1 MLGSNVKVDILPK
14 PDAPGFDLYIVLV
27 QFQAFFSPCP
37 SSPQVVDAL
46 EVWEDL
52 PGVGEEVWE
61 DVVGVPRALQ
71 HVREEDVEVGG
82 EVLHVHAEL
91 AERHVR
97 LRKSSGNLG
106 KPSHTNH
113 IQLNFVVQRRLILS

>member
-1 MLGSNVKVDILPK
+1 MWK
-14 PDAPGFDLYIVLV
+14 DL
-27 QFQAFFSPCP
+27 S
-37 SSPQVVDAL
+37 
-46 EVWEDL
+46 
-52 PGVGEEVWE
+52 GVGEEVGK
-61 DVVGVPRALQ
+61 DVIGVPRALQ

-106 KPSHTNH
+106 KPYKSH
-113 IQLNFVVQRRLILS
+113 SA